1 MQFYCMKTASS
12 KRRNRKEKNFFHDI
26 YVPILRFR
34 ATSQVICDHRFYF
47 DSDSKE
53 NLLSNGIYYG
63 HFWKLQFSPIM
74 GAGERGH
81 AHIWAFSGQA
91 QLASRWFSKI
101 LCSTSFHA
109 KLVISI
115 TKIGNSI

>member
-12 KRRNRKEKNFFHDI
+12 KRRNRKEKKFFHDI

-74 GAGERGH
+74 GAGKGGMPLFGH
-81 AHIWAFSGQA
+81 FQVKPSLRLAGFLKYSVQPAFM
-91 QLASRWFSKI
+91 L
-101 LCSTSFHA
+101 
-109 KLVISI
+109 
-115 TKIGNSI
+115 N